1 MTHKDL
7 LEAIDILGLQKQASL
22 TEIKQRHRQLVKQH
36 HPDGAGQSEEDAK
49 IIRKINSAY
58 KLLRS
63 YCDHY
68 RFSFDHDTFLRQN
81 PEERIREQFYSDPIW
96 DGSAED

>member
-7 LEAIDILGLQKQASL
+7 LEAIDILGLSQQASL
-22 TEIKQRHRQLVKQH
+22 TQIKQRHRQLVKQH
-36 HPDGAGQSEEDAK
+36 HPDGDGRSEEDAK
-49 IIRKINSAY
+49 TIRKINAAY

-68 RFSFDHDTFLRQN
+68 RFSFDHDTFMIQN

-96 DGSAED
+96 GGEEE

>member
-1 MTHKDL
+1 MTHKEL
-7 LEAIDILGLQKQASL
+7 LEAIDILGLPQQASL
-22 TEIKQRHRQLVKQH
+22 TEIKQQHRTLVKQH
-36 HPDGAGQSEEDAK
+36 HPDGEGQSEEDSE
-49 IIRKINSAY
+49 IIRKINAAY

-68 RFSFDHDTFLRQN
+68 RFNFDHDTFMIQN

-96 DGSAED
+96 GGGQDN